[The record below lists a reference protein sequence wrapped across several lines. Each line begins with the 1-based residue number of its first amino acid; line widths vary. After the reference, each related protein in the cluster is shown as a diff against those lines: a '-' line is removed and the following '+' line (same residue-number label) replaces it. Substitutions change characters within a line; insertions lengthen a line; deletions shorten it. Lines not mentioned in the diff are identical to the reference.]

1 MADPVLV
8 EESRCLDERV
18 IWDLVAG
25 NLAGPGLD
33 TAERHLARCDDCC
46 ALVARLTPGSRP
58 DTSLPTLLGH
68 KDVLRARP
76 IDGAEAAP
84 GEDPDREDEA
94 RDSGGGPDT
103 GARSGAEKPSPRTAG
118 QAPSLLPGT
127 ILRDTYRILRHIEKG
142 GMGEVY
148 EASHARLSGRYAVKV
163 LPPEFAARKTMLSR
177 FRREAQIASG
187 LQHPNIVQVIDFHE
201 TDEGR
206 PYLVMEYLDG
216 ENLGRLMA
224 RQGRFTLREALPI
237 IHQIASAL
245 DAVHSKGVVHRDIKP
260 QNVFTVPQPDGTR
273 LVKLL
278 DFGISKAKAA
288 SSVVTRQ
295 MALMGTPQYMAPEQ
309 ASYRP
314 DDVGPATD
322 QFALA
327 AIVYEM
333 LTGRPAFE
341 GPDVSVV
348 LYQIVHEPPAPMAG
362 PEGGRG
368 FDQIEPVLRRALS
381 KRVADRFPSLNE
393 FATAL
398 TAVANSAPVT
408 PPTVKEQQGR
418 PTEPG
423 AAGVIPA
430 GFDSAS
436 GPARRHPTAA
446 LAVLIAAVAAAIA
459 ILVGIRWRNSRALV
473 TTARSGEWA
482 TGVESGPAPVSPRI
496 ERPSILVPQ
505 HIRAP
510 EDRGGRPPVPRPMA
524 ETAATSSAAAPGT
537 SRSGSPAGGA
547 RRHLPRYSSSVP
559 PSREPR
565 LTDGTL
571 AARRPIDGV
580 PPRSEGLPGQT
591 TESPRP
597 SAVEPGPLPSGVPA
611 APSAPRPPT
620 GRLVE
625 EL

>member
-1 MADPVLV
+1 MADPALV

-68 KDVLRARP
+68 KDLLRARP
-76 IDGAEAAP
+76 VEGAAAAP

-94 RDSGGGPDT
+94 RDSGGGPGT
-103 GARSGAEKPSPRTAG
+103 GARSGAETPSPRTAG

-127 ILRDTYRILRHIEKG
+127 ILRDTYRILRHIERG

-201 TDEGR
+201 TDEGH
-206 PYLVMEYLDG
+206 PYLVMEYLEG

-237 IHQIASAL
+237 IQQIASAL

-362 PEGGRG
+362 PQGGRD

-381 KRVADRFPSLNE
+381 KRIADRFSSLSE

-398 TAVANSAPVT
+398 ANSAAVT
-408 PPTVKEQQGR
+408 PPTTKEHQGR

-423 AAGVIPA
+423 AAGGIPA

-436 GPARRHPTAA
+436 GPARRHRTAA
-446 LAVLIAAVAAAIA
+446 LAVLITAVAAAIA
-459 ILVGIRWRNSRALV
+459 ILVGIRLRDSRALV

-482 TGVESGPAPVSPRI
+482 TGVESGPAPVSPQLAP
-496 ERPSILVPQ
+496 PSILVPQ
-505 HIRAP
+505 HAPAP
-510 EDRGGRPPVPRPMA
+510 EDRGGRPPVLPPMA
-524 ETAATSSAAAPGT
+524 ETPATSSAAPPPGT
-537 SRSGSPAGGA
+537 SPSGSSAGGA
-547 RRHLPRYSSSVP
+547 RRHLQRYSRPVS

-565 LTDGTL
+565 LTDGTRAGGHPL
-571 AARRPIDGV
+571 DRV
-580 PPRSEGLPGQT
+580 PDRSEGRPGQT

-597 SAVEPGPLPSGVPA
+597 AAVEPGPLPLGVPA